1 MNIRYIENRLLA
13 TFGIGLCMIA
23 SPAFAQ
29 QAEPVASEAEGGI
42 EDIVV
47 TARRTAERAQNVP
60 IAITTVTAEGL
71 SNLSVRDIIEV
82 QKVTPGLYMS
92 SQNSAGRVK
101 VTIRGQ
107 SEADSRLTTDPSV
120 GIYIDGV
127 NFLRSYGLRSSFV
140 DLAQVEVLKGPQGT
154 LFGKN
159 TTGGAIN
166 ITTQQPKYE
175 AGGYVD
181 LLYGSYN
188 NMQALAVVNLPLVE
202 DKLAIRAVGQV
213 IHRDGYGT
221 QNNKQDIGD
230 DNVVS
235 GRLLIRADP
244 SDSVHILLSGDYV
257 RQRNNGTNV
266 VLTYDAMLTA
276 ANSATGGLGEIAAE
290 LGLNRASAADRL
302 TAYNRWRAYYDAYQN
317 GNIYSGF
324 EGSLRGLFD
333 NVDHWGVSADVSL
346 DVGEVNLR
354 SITSYRHLTRAYE
367 QGLDGTP
374 FDLLDVYLTTR
385 QHNFSQELRASSI
398 DQQGLDWQVG
408 VFYNLEKGNEFSNN
422 NTNRVIRTSRAN
434 INDTD
439 STNSSVAGYAQAVY
453 NFSDNFRMTGGLRY
467 TDDYR
472 EITSHNRIDPRPEFA
487 LPPYPSASVGVCNLL
502 TPTLGGPTFPNCSY
516 TAGTHFKKLTWLA
529 SMDYRPVND
538 VLLYASVSKG
548 YRAGGYTAQ
557 ASGVVQPSVAALNA
571 AFTPYRP
578 EQVVN
583 YEVGFKSDILDRRV
597 RLNGSFY
604 YQDYSDIQG
613 QIRDVV
619 NGVVVTLI
627 RNAARAKLYGGELEL
642 TIAPYDTLLVNASTA
657 YLHARY
663 DEFMARDTAGNLL
676 DLSNQAFPAPAWTF
690 NIGATKTIPLA
701 DGELRLFANYSWTD
715 DVIFR
720 PDTPNLASVTQK
732 AYGILDARISW
743 HIASQDL
750 DIAVFGKNL
759 TDIQY
764 FTAATNL
771 QATGFNVAFPGDPRT
786 FGVQL
791 RKTF

>member
-1 MNIRYIENRLLA
+1 MNIREIKNQWLA
-13 TFGIGLCMIA
+13 TCAISICMVA
-23 SPAFAQ
+23 SPALAQ
-29 QAEPVASEAEGGI
+29 QSESGESETTGGI
-42 EDIVV
+42 QDIVV

-71 SNLSVRDIIEV
+71 SNLSVRDIVEV

-166 ITTQQPKYE
+166 ITTQHPKYE
-175 AGGYVD
+175 AGGYAD
-181 LLYGSYN
+181 ILYGSYN
-188 NMQALAVVNLPLVE
+188 NMQAVGVVNLPLIA

-221 QNNKQDIGD
+221 QNNGRDIGD

-235 GRLLIRADP
+235 GRLLVRANP
-244 SDSVHILLSGDYV
+244 SETVNILLSGDYV
-257 RQRNNGTNV
+257 KQRNKGTNV
-266 VLTYDAMLTA
+266 VLTNDSMLTS
-276 ANSATGGLGEIAAE
+276 ANSATGGLGAIAAE
-290 LGLNRASAADRL
+290 LGLNPASSADRL
-302 TAYNRWRAYYDAYQN
+302 TAYRRWRTFFDAFQN

-324 EGSLRGLFD
+324 ERSLRDLFD
-333 NVDHWGVSADVSL
+333 NVDHWGVSADISV
-346 DVGEVNLR
+346 DVGDVNLR

-422 NTNRVIRTSRAN
+422 NTNRVIRTNRAN

-439 STNSSVAGYAQAVY
+439 STNSSVAGYAQVVF
-453 NFSDNFRMTGGLRY
+453 NFSDSFRFTGGLRY

-487 LPPYPSASVGVCNLL
+487 LPPYPPASVGVCNLL

-516 TAGTHFKKLTWLA
+516 TTGTHFKKLTWLA
-529 SMDYRPVND
+529 SMDYRPVKD

-583 YEVGFKSDILDRRV
+583 YEMGFKSDIFDRRV

-613 QIRDVV
+613 QIRDSV

-627 RNAARAKLYGGELEL
+627 RNAAEAKLYGGELEL
-642 TIAPYDTLLVNASTA
+642 TIAPTDTVVLNASTA

-663 DEFMARDTAGNLL
+663 DKFMARDTAGNLL
-676 DLSNQAFPAPAWTF
+676 DLSSQAFPAPAWTF
-690 NIGATKTIPLA
+690 NVGATKTIPLD
-701 DGELRLFANYSWTD
+701 DGELRLFTNYSWTD

-732 AYGILDARISW
+732 SFGLLDARISW
-743 HIASQDL
+743 HIASQDI
-750 DIAVFGKNL
+750 DVAVFGKNL
-759 TDIQY
+759 TKVRY
-764 FTAATNL
+764 VTAATNL
-771 QATGFNVAFPGDPRT
+771 QAAGYNVAFPGDPRT